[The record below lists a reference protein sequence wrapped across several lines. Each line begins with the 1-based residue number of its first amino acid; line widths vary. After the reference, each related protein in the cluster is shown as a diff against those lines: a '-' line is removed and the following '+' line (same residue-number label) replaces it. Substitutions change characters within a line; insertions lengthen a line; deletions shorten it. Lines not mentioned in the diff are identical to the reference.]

1 MKVADIM
8 RRRVVTAGPDATVAE
23 IAQLML
29 AHEISAIPIVDHSS
43 HVVGIVSE
51 HDLLGHPPGD
61 SPRAWWLRLFDR
73 DMVRLEDIATARQRR
88 AENVMHARV
97 HTVSDAMPI
106 GVLGSMMQRHKLKH
120 VPVVS
125 HQKLV
130 GIVSRGDL
138 IAALIK
144 SQQEGPQRL
153 PEYRFFGE

>member
-8 RRRVVTAGPDATVAE
+8 SRRVVTASPDATVAE
-23 IAQLML
+23 IARLML

-120 VPVVS
+120 VPVVN
-125 HQKLV
+125 HGKLV

-138 IAALIK
+138 IAALM
-144 SQQEGPQRL
+144 SDHPQAQQPT
-153 PEYRFFGE
+153 PDFRFWGE